1 MKHSNNLSLW
11 VVSVLG
17 SLLCISQMTKKF
29 KDSSIKNNMCI
40 NQMSKQSRPS
50 VKKNHYIV
58 DIDYLNDVACNI
70 ADNVPP
76 EFYDKFLKELKEYMR
91 CAITIRESSESSES
105 ESDSDLDEEI
115 IEVETDENGFYSI
128 AECDVR
134 D

>member
-17 SLLCISQMTKKF
+17 SLLCIRQMTKKF
-29 KDSSIKNNMCI
+29 KDSSIENNMCI
-40 NQMSKQSRPS
+40 NQMSKQ
-50 VKKNHYIV
+50 NHYIV

-76 EFYDKFLKELKEYMR
+76 EFYNKFLRELKEYMR
-91 CAITIRESSESSES
+91 CAITIRDSDESSETES
-105 ESDSDLDEEI
+105 ESDLDEEV

-128 AECDVR
+128 AECDVK
-134 D
+134 DCNAVGK